1 MAKKHKHKPYRSF
14 HLKKL
19 TRAEIIKLLS
29 PPKTAKDWRRWLKE
43 GEKSKLSPLERIA
56 NTFG

>member
-1 MAKKHKHKPYRSF
+1 MAKKHKHKLS
-14 HLKKL
+14 KAK
-19 TRAEIIKLLS
+19 IIKALS

-43 GEKSKLSPLERIA
+43 GEKSKLSPLERIT